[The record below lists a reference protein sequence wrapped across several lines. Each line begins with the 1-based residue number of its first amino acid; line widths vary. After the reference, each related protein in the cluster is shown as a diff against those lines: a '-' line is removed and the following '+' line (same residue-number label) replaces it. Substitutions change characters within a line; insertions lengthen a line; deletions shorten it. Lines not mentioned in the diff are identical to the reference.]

1 LSKVLLFLSETTD
14 GLEQICWKMAKKV
27 FIRNKISESK
37 ERMSKEKRNKKILIN
52 TDVRTMVDDAHH

>member
-1 LSKVLLFLSETTD
+1 MDWNKSVGK
-14 GLEQICWKMAKKV
+14 WRKKV